1 MGEVFMNIEGIIEEL
16 ESLLLDAS
24 HLPFTNKIIL
34 EEDDVV
40 RLLDELR
47 EKLPGELSEAS
58 QIVAERQRILEQAQ
72 EEAQRIIDQAKI
84 YANKLTD
91 ENVISKQAQEQSSE
105 IVILAHKEADSLRND
120 AVAYADSVFKHLEGQ
135 IERTLEVVRHGHGEL
150 NQPKRK

>member
-1 MGEVFMNIEGIIEEL
+1 MNIEGIVDEL

-24 HLPFTNKIIL
+24 HLPFTNKRIL

-47 EKLPGELSEAS
+47 EKLPVELAEAS

-72 EEAQRIIDQAKI
+72 EEGQRIIDQAKV
-84 YANKLTD
+84 YASKLTD

-105 IVILAHKEADSLRND
+105 LVILGHKEADNLRND
-120 AVAYADSVFKHLEGQ
+120 AIVYADSVFKHLEGQ
-135 IERTLEVVRHGHGEL
+135 IERALEVVRHGHSEL
-150 NQPKRK
+150 SQSKRK